1 MENEKEIYLYEDDV
15 LPNFLKFSTIPI
27 KEQIK
32 SEYEQKILKV
42 KKDFYISGNKKKEL
56 AEWYLELIENQTD
69 KFLIEEDSFNFS
81 VIPVMYLDTPP
92 SSMSE
97 IDRDLIIVRKHM
109 DNLSFTKKENNQQ
122 SQQQQEQQQQ
132 QPKQHNTLI
141 YNKLVSQLIIQVHRL
156 IDIFIKES
164 LCILYNELS
173 DLSDQ
178 YSIDIYLNNP
188 LVPLNSIEQQ
198 EQQEQQQQQQQQQYQ
213 QQQQQQQPQPQ
224 PPSSGQIKIYNTM
237 ALNKEFNFNEFQ
249 NNCRQII
256 ERIQRKPQNKMEEIN
271 FSPLIE
277 LLKDTNHLNKMQQYD
292 KDFFLMDHSI
302 LSADDPVVG
311 VTGFVLNRLHRL
323 ENELK
328 TIQQHWNSTS
338 INSFNQNYQTSSHR
352 R

>member
-1 MENEKEIYLYEDDV
+1 MENNEKEIYLYEEDV

-32 SEYEQKILKV
+32 SEYEQKILKI
-42 KKDFYISGNKKKEL
+42 KKEFYISGNKKKEL

-109 DNLSFTKKENNQQ
+109 DNLSFTKKENNNQQ
-122 SQQQQEQQQQ
+122 PQPQSLQQQQPQ

-178 YSIDIYLNNP
+178 YSIDIFLNNP
-188 LVPLNSIEQQ
+188 LVPLNHI
-198 EQQEQQQQQQQQQYQ
+198 EQQQQQQQESHQ
-213 QQQQQQQPQPQ
+213 
-224 PPSSGQIKIYNTM
+224 SNEQIKIYNTM
-237 ALNKEFNFNEFQ
+237 KLNNEFDFNKFQ
-249 NNCRQII
+249 NNCKQII
-256 ERIQRKPQNKMEEIN
+256 ERIQRKQQQNKVKEIN

-292 KDFFLMDHSI
+292 KDFFSMDHSI

-338 INSFNQNYQTSSHR
+338 INSFNQNYQTSSLR

>member
-1 MENEKEIYLYEDDV
+1 MENNEKEIYLYEEDV

-32 SEYEQKILKV
+32 SEYEQKILKI
-42 KKDFYISGNKKKEL
+42 KKEFYISGNKKKEL

-109 DNLSFTKKENNQQ
+109 DNLSFTKKENNN
-122 SQQQQEQQQQ
+122 QQQPQQPQSSQPQPQ

-141 YNKLVSQLIIQVHRL
+141 YNKLVLQLIIQVHRL

-188 LVPLNSIEQQ
+188 LVPLNHI
-198 EQQEQQQQQQQQQYQ
+198 EQQQQQQQQQQ
-213 QQQQQQQPQPQ
+213 E
-224 PPSSGQIKIYNTM
+224 SNEQIKIYNTM
-237 ALNKEFNFNEFQ
+237 KLNNEFNFNKFQ

-256 ERIQRKPQNKMEEIN
+256 ERIQRKQQQQQNKGKEIN

-292 KDFFLMDHSI
+292 KDFFSMDHSI

-338 INSFNQNYQTSSHR
+338 INSFNQNYQTSSLR